1 MKEFQLLQFKKIINN
16 QEITIKELLDVIDKQ
31 KIYIEKLQQFIP
43 QNNTDNEIEIEWV
56 PE

>member
-1 MKEFQLLQFKKIINN
+1 MKELQLLQFKKIINN

-43 QNNTDNEIEIEWV
+43 QNNTVNQIEIEWV

>member
-1 MKEFQLLQFKKIINN
+1 MKELQLLQLKKIINN

-43 QNNTDNEIEIEWV
+43 QNNTVNQIEIEWV